1 MQPTIVGTKS
11 IALALVA
18 VVAVVVTALLFPF
31 ILIPGSPGA
40 NVNEIRPI
48 SHLLHRRLNPAEIH
62 WQLQGKTTTQL
73 DRNGLEKRKKGADV
87 VFHSSTKS
95 K

>member
-18 VVAVVVTALLFPF
+18 VVVTALLFPF
-31 ILIPGSPGA
+31 ISIPGSPGA

-73 DRNGLEKRKKGADV
+73 DRNGLEKRSRRRLSQFNKV
-87 VFHSSTKS
+87 
-95 K
+95 